1 MKTQLSRRSAQ
12 RGTSLLVALFLTTIL
27 AVTIAGYLKHA
38 QQQQYIS
45 ARSQVWNAS
54 LIAAEAGIEEA
65 LQHLNT
71 NTNNLAAD
79 GWVHSGSIYT
89 LNRTL
94 TPSLRYRVQIDAAN
108 LGRPV
113 ITSQAFITSPTWAAS
128 SSWLDLGFA
137 QISSPNYSVN
147 QVPPTITRAVRVE
160 AGRSG
165 MFQKAMVARRTI
177 DMNGNN
183 VMTDSFDSSNPL
195 YSLNGRYDPSRARDN
210 GDVASNASIINAV
223 NLGNANIY
231 GRVAVGPGGTVA
243 VGSNGGVGT
252 RLWQLFN
259 RGIQPG
265 YFSDDM
271 NFTFPTITLPA
282 GSTGWETPTGG
293 TVTQTNYVLGT
304 GTTTSATY
312 PSPVPP
318 TGVQT
323 NVSYV
328 TVSALP
334 VPVPYGTVTNY
345 TTTRVTTTTY
355 PAPGTYVGT
364 VEVVGNRYRYYQIT
378 GRTYTYPSYTYTYSY
393 TTTNLVTSTKT
404 YQYVLNGNPVTSAP
418 RRYYLNSL
426 SGSLLVRGNVQLVV
440 GGNIAL
446 TGQDVIE
453 LASDGQMEMWVGG
466 SDVKIAGNGVI
477 NRSGYAQNFLLW
489 ATDNVRSFSLNGNGE
504 FTGVLVA
511 PNAAIRL
518 NGGGAAYE
526 DFIGAVIGD
535 TITLNGHFKF
545 HYDEALKNYRNNGR
559 YLITR
564 WDEVPASQLANN

>member
-1 MKTQLSRRSAQ
+1 MKLQISRRSARQ
-12 RGTSLLVALFLTTIL
+12 GTSLLVALFLTTIL

-65 LQHLNT
+65 LQHLNS
-71 NTNNLAAD
+71 NTNGLAAD
-79 GWVHSGSIYT
+79 GWVQSGSAFT

-94 TPSLRYRVQIDAAN
+94 TPSLRYRVTINAASPS
-108 LGRPV
+108 RPV
-113 ITSQAFITSPTWAAS
+113 ITSQAFISSPVLAS
-128 SSWLDLGFA
+128 APFLDLGFA
-137 QISSPNYSVN
+137 QIGSANYSVN
-147 QVPPTITRAVRVE
+147 RAPREITRAVRVE

-165 MFQKAMVARRTI
+165 LFQKAMVARRTI

-183 VMTDSFDSSNPL
+183 VMTDSFDSTSSL
-195 YSLNGRYDPSRARDN
+195 YSLNGRYDPARARDN
-210 GDVASNASIINAV
+210 GDVASNASILNAV
-223 NLGNANIY
+223 NIGNANIY

-243 VGSNGGVGT
+243 VGANGGVGT

-259 RGIQPG
+259 KGIQPG

-293 TVTQTNYVLGT
+293 TVTLTNFVLGAS
-304 GTTTSATY
+304 TTTSATY
-312 PSPVPP
+312 PNPPPP

-323 NVSYV
+323 NVTYV
-328 TVSALP
+328 TVSTLP
-334 VPVPYGTVTNY
+334 VPVPYGTVTNV
-345 TTTRVTTTTY
+345 TTSRVTTSTY

-364 VEVVGNRYRYYQIT
+364 VEVVGNRYRYFQIT
-378 GRTYTYPSYTYTYSY
+378 GRTYTYPSFTYTYSL

-418 RRYYLNSL
+418 RRYYVSSL
-426 SGSLLVRGNVQLVV
+426 SGSVLVRGNAQLVV
-440 GGNIAL
+440 GGNVSL
-446 TGQDVIE
+446 TGQDVFE
-453 LASDGQMEMWVGG
+453 VASDGQIEMWVGG
-466 SDVKIAGNGVI
+466 NEVKLAGNGVV

-489 ATDNVRSFSLNGNGE
+489 ATDNVRDFSLNGNGE
-504 FTGVLVA
+504 FTGILVA
-511 PNAAIRL
+511 PNAAVRM
-518 NGGGAAYE
+518 NGGGNSVQ
-526 DFIGAVIGD
+526 DFIGALIAD
-535 TITLNGHFKF
+535 TITMNGHFKF
-545 HYDEALKNYRNNGR
+545 HYDEALRNYRNNGR
-559 YLITR
+559 FLITR

>member
-1 MKTQLSRRSAQ
+1 MKTQLSRRSTQ

-79 GWVHSGSIYT
+79 GWVQSGTTYT

-94 TPSLRYRVQIDAAN
+94 TSTLRYRVTINAAN
-108 LGRPV
+108 PGRPV
-113 ITSQAFITSPTWAAS
+113 ITSQAFISSPVLAAS
-128 SSWLDLGFA
+128 SWLNLGFA

-160 AGRSG
+160 AGRNG

-210 GDVASNASIINAV
+210 GDVASNASIVNAV

-282 GSTGWETPTGG
+282 GSAGWETPTGG
-293 TVTQTNYVLGT
+293 TVTVTNFALGSA
-304 GTTTSATY
+304 TTTSATY
-312 PSPVPP
+312 PNPVPA
-318 TGVQT
+318 TGVIT
-323 NVSYV
+323 NVTYT
-328 TVSALP
+328 TVNAP
-334 VPVPYGTVTNY
+334 PNPPRYGTVTNY
-345 TTTRVTTTTY
+345 TTTRVTTDNY
-355 PAPGTYVGT
+355 PAPGTYIGT
-364 VEVVGNRYRYYQIT
+364 VEVVGKRYRYNQIT
-378 GRTYTYPSYTYTYSY
+378 GATYTYPTYTYTYSY
-393 TTTNLVTSTKT
+393 TTTNLVTSTKSYT
-404 YQYVLNGNPVTSAP
+404 YVLNGNPVTSAP
-418 RRYYLNSL
+418 RRYYVSSL
-426 SGSLLVRGNVQLVV
+426 SGSVLVRGNVQLVV

-446 TGQDVIE
+446 TGQDVFE
-453 LASDGQMEMWVGG
+453 VASDGQVEMWVGG
-466 SDVKIAGNGVI
+466 NDVKFAGNGVA
-477 NRSGYAQNFLLW
+477 NRTGYAQNFLLW
-489 ATDNVRSFSLNGNGE
+489 GTDNLRDFSLNGNGE
-504 FTGVLVA
+504 FTGVLVV
-511 PNAAIRL
+511 PNAAVRL
-518 NGGGAAYE
+518 NGGGNSVQ
-526 DFIGAVIGD
+526 DFIGAIIAD

-559 YLITR
+559 FLITR